1 MAEHSLSFESASVS
15 LPKAKRQRKEI
26 PFDSLCK
33 GKKPNGD
40 QCSFSCI
47 KDSLFCKRHT
57 PKVEVKSI
65 ETNTCNGNMIDS
77 STNTEGTI
85 LDITTANKVIL
96 EFLDDRAEH
105 EREMS
110 ELIELYN
117 NLRYQI
123 EQLQLI

>member
-1 MAEHSLSFESASVS
+1 
-15 LPKAKRQRKEI
+15 
-26 PFDSLCK
+26 
-33 GKKPNGD
+33 
-40 QCSFSCI
+40 
-47 KDSLFCKRHT
+47 
-57 PKVEVKSI
+57 
-65 ETNTCNGNMIDS
+65 MIDS